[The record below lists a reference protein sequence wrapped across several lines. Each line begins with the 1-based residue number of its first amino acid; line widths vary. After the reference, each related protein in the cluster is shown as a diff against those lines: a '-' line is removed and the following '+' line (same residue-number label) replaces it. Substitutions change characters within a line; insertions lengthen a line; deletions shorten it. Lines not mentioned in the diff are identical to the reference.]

1 MNLNS
6 IKKVDLKKGEVII
19 LRTERYL
26 SEKEVD
32 KIKKGTKKIFPDN
45 RIVLLTEGLS
55 LSVVRKIGDDKLIK
69 LINRYEKELKEN
81 NLNLIEGNGELNPE
95 RIIKDLKRLI
105 K

>member
-6 IKKVDLKKGEVII
+6 IKKVDLKKGEIII

-32 KIKKGTKKIFPDN
+32 GIKKNVKKIFKDN
-45 RIVLLTEGLS
+45 RIVILTEGLS

-69 LINRYEKELKEN
+69 LITRYEKELE
-81 NLNLIEGNGELNPE
+81 EGDYSIVDGSTELE
-95 RIIKDLKRLI
+95 RVIKDLKEII

>member
-6 IKKVDLKKGEVII
+6 IKKVDLKKGEIII

-26 SEKEVD
+26 SEKEVNGL
-32 KIKKGTKKIFPDN
+32 KKNVKKIFQDN
-45 RIVLLTEGLS
+45 RIVILTEGLS

-69 LINRYEKELKEN
+69 LITRYEKELKEGDYS
-81 NLNLIEGNGELNPE
+81 IVDGSTELE
-95 RIIKDLKRLI
+95 RIIKDLKKLI

>member
-6 IKKVDLKKGEVII
+6 IKKVDLKKGEIII

-32 KIKKGTKKIFPDN
+32 QIKKNVKKIFQGN
-45 RIVLLTEGLS
+45 RIVVLTEGLS

-69 LINRYEKELKEN
+69 LIKRYEKELEG
-81 NLNLIEGNGELNPE
+81 LNFSAVDGSTELE
-95 RIIKDLKRLI
+95 RVIKDLKNLI

>member
-6 IKKVDLKKGEVII
+6 IKKVELKKGEIII

-26 SEKEVD
+26 SEKEVNG
-32 KIKKGTKKIFPDN
+32 IKKNVKKVFPTN

-69 LINRYEKELKEN
+69 LTTRYEKELKEGDYSIIDGS
-81 NLNLIEGNGELNPE
+81 IELE
-95 RIIKDLKRLI
+95 RVIKDLKELI

>member
-1 MNLNS
+1 MNLDS
-6 IKKVDLKKGEVII
+6 IKKVDLKKDEVII

-69 LINRYEKELKEN
+69 LITRYEKELKEGDYS
-81 NLNLIEGNGELNPE
+81 IIDGSTELE
-95 RIIKDLKRLI
+95 RVIKDLKKLI